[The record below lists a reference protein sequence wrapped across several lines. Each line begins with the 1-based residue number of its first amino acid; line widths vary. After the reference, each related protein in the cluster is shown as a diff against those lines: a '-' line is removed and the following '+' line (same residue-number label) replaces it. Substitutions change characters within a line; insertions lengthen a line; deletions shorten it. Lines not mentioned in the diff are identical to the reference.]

1 MRQNFLKNTTFVARS
16 KNNRME
22 KVLIANRGE
31 IARRV
36 IRTLKLM
43 GIQSV
48 AVYSDADK
56 NAPHV
61 LEADEAVYLGASP
74 ATESYLKQDLI
85 LQYCKDL
92 NVDGIH
98 PGYGFLSEN
107 ADFAR
112 KVKAAGIKL
121 IGPSPESMEVMG
133 DKLSAKQAVKEFKV
147 PLVPG
152 VDEAITDIDEA
163 IKVAESVGYPIL
175 IKASAGGGGKG
186 MRLVERSEDF
196 KEQMKLAQNEARSS
210 FGDDAV
216 FIEKFVTKPR
226 HIEIQV
232 FADSHGNTVY
242 LFERECSI
250 QRRHQKVVEEAPS
263 ALLTPELRKQM
274 GEAAV
279 AVCKACN
286 YEGAG
291 TVEFLVDGNLD
302 FFFLEM
308 NTRLQVEHPVTEEIT
323 GLDLVEWQIRVAR
336 GEKLPKLQ
344 DELEING
351 HAVEIRVYAED
362 TLNGFTPDIG
372 NLKRYRVPSG
382 RSVRVDDAFV
392 EGMDIPIFYDPMIA
406 KLVVWG
412 KDRKSAIAR
421 GIQAIDEY
429 QISGVKTTLDFGK
442 YVLKHPAFQS
452 GDFDT
457 NFIKT
462 YFEDPNIMYTAMEG
476 EKEALQHGIDQIWE
490 AITDRKAKE
499 FASKEITSS
508 WVNARV

>member
-1 MRQNFLKNTTFVARS
+1 MK
-16 KNNRME
+16 

-36 IRTLKLM
+36 IRTLKKM
-43 GIQSV
+43 NIQSV
-48 AVYSDADK
+48 AIYSDADK

-61 LEADEAVYLGASP
+61 LEADEAVYVGKSP
-74 ATESYLKQDLI
+74 SAESYLQQDLI

-92 NVDGIH
+92 GVDGIH

-107 ADFAR
+107 AGFAK
-112 KVKAAGIKL
+112 KVKAAGMKL

-133 DKLSAKQAVKEFKV
+133 DKLSAKQAVKKFNV

-152 VDEAITDIDEA
+152 VDEAISDVNAAKLI
-163 IKVAESVGYPIL
+163 AEEVGYPIL

-186 MRLVERSEDF
+186 MRLVQNTEEF
-196 KEQMKLAQNEARSS
+196 EEQMTMAQNEARSS

-216 FIEKFVTKPR
+216 FIEKFVDKPR

-232 FADSHGNTVY
+232 FADQQGNVVY

-263 ALLTPELRKQM
+263 AILTPELRKEM

-291 TVEFLVDGNLD
+291 TVEFLLDGKLN
-302 FFFLEM
+302 FYFLEM

-323 GLDLVEWQIRVAR
+323 GLDLVEWQILVAR
-336 GEKLPKLQ
+336 GERLPKLQ
-344 DELEING
+344 DELKING

-372 NLKRYRVPSG
+372 TLNRYRIPSG
-382 RSVRVDDAFV
+382 NHVRVDDAFL
-392 EGMDIPIFYDPMIA
+392 EGMDIPIYYDPMIA

-412 KDRKSAIAR
+412 ENRA
-421 GIQAIDEY
+421 QAIERAIDAIDNY

-442 YVLKHPAFQS
+442 YVLKHPAFRS

-457 NFIKT
+457 NFVKHYFQDPTIMHEAMLEEEDALLHAVDDIWSDIKKL
-462 YFEDPNIMYTAMEG
+462 
-476 EKEALQHGIDQIWE
+476 KE
-490 AITDRKAKE
+490 KE
-499 FASKEITSS
+499 FASREIQSS
-508 WVNARV
+508 WKNRIE

>member
-1 MRQNFLKNTTFVARS
+1 MK
-16 KNNRME
+16 

-36 IRTLKLM
+36 IRTLKKM
-43 GIQSV
+43 NIASV
-48 AVYSDADK
+48 AIYSDADK

-61 LEADEAVYLGASP
+61 LEADEAVYVGESP
-74 ATESYLKQDLI
+74 SSESYLKQDVI

-92 NVDGIH
+92 GVDGIH

-107 ADFAR
+107 AGFAR
-112 KVKAAGIKL
+112 KVKEAGITF
-121 IGPSPESMEVMG
+121 IGPSPEAMEVMG
-133 DKLSAKQAVKEFKV
+133 DKLSAKQAVKEFNV

-152 VDEAITDIDEA
+152 VDSAITDVNEA
-163 IKVAESVGYPIL
+163 IKIAEEVGYPIL

-186 MRLVERSEDF
+186 MRLVENSAEF
-196 KEQMKLAQNEARSS
+196 VEQMKLAQNEARSS

-232 FADSHGNTVY
+232 FADRSGNTVY

-263 ALLTPELRKQM
+263 TLLTPELRKQM

-291 TVEFLVDGNLD
+291 TVEFLVDAD
-302 FFFLEM
+302 MKFYFLEM

-323 GLDLVEWQIRVAR
+323 KIDLVEWQIRVAR
-336 GEKLPKLQ
+336 GENLPKMQ
-344 DELEING
+344 DELQIQG
-351 HAVEIRVYAED
+351 HAIEIRVYAED

-372 NLKRYRVPSG
+372 KLDRYRIPTG
-382 RSVRVDDAFV
+382 RSVRVDDAFL
-392 EGMDIPIFYDPMIA
+392 EGMEIPIYYDPMIA

-412 KDRKSAIAR
+412 KNREEAIER
-421 GIQAIDEY
+421 TLVAIDEY
-429 QISGVKTTLDFGK
+429 QISGLKTTLDFGK
-442 YVLKHPAFQS
+442 YVLKHPAFVS
-452 GDFDT
+452 GNFDT
-457 NFIKT
+457 NFVKD
-462 YFEDPNIMYTAMEG
+462 YFEDPRIMYTSMEE
-476 EKEALQHGIDQIWE
+476 EKEALSHGIDEIWDS
-490 AITDRKAKE
+490 IKTRNTKE
-499 FASKEITSS
+499 FASREITSS
-508 WVNARV
+508 WINARI

>member
-1 MRQNFLKNTTFVARS
+1 MK
-16 KNNRME
+16 

-36 IRTLKLM
+36 IRTLRKM
-43 GIQSV
+43 EIKSV
-48 AVYSDADK
+48 AIYSDADA
-56 NAPHV
+56 NSPHV
-61 LEADEAVYLGASP
+61 LEADEAIYVGKSP
-74 ATESYLKQDLI
+74 SSESYLQQDLI
-85 LQYCKDL
+85 IESCKKL
-92 NVDGIH
+92 GVDAIH

-107 ADFAR
+107 AGFAR
-112 KVKAAGIKL
+112 KLKKEGIKL
-121 IGPSPESMEVMG
+121 IGPSPESMELMG
-133 DKLSAKQAVKEFKV
+133 DKLSAKQAVKSYNV

-152 VDEAITDIDEA
+152 VDTAITDIDDA
-163 IKVAESVGYPIL
+163 IKIAEEIGYPIL
-175 IKASAGGGGKG
+175 IKASAGGCGKG
-186 MRLVERSEDF
+186 MRLVEKSDEFR
-196 KEQMKLAQNEARSS
+196 EQMKLAQNEARSS

-232 FADSHGNTVY
+232 FADELGNAVY

-250 QRRHQKVVEEAPS
+250 QRRHQKVIEEAPS
-263 ALLTPELRKQM
+263 SLLTPELRAKM

-291 TVEFLVDGNLD
+291 TVEFLVDGNHD

-336 GEKLPKLQ
+336 GERLPKMQ
-344 DELEING
+344 DELTING
-351 HAVEIRVYAED
+351 HAIEVRVYAED
-362 TLNGFTPDIG
+362 TINGFTPDIG
-372 NLKRYRVPSG
+372 TLKRYRIPSG

-392 EGMDIPIFYDPMIA
+392 EGMEIPIYYDPMIA

-412 KDRKSAIAR
+412 KDRASAIAR
-421 GIQAIDEY
+421 TIEAIDNY
-429 QISGVKTTLDFGK
+429 QISGLKTTLDFGK
-442 YVLKHPAFQS
+442 FVLKHPAFIS

-457 NFIKT
+457 NFVKT
-462 YFEDPNIMYTAMEG
+462 YFQDPTVLYTVMED
-476 EKEALQHGIDQIWE
+476 EKDALQHGIEQIWKG
-490 AITDRKAKE
+490 INDRKAKE
-499 FASKEITSS
+499 FASQEISSS
-508 WVNARV
+508 WVSSRV

>member
-1 MRQNFLKNTTFVARS
+1 MQ
-16 KNNRME
+16 

-36 IRTLKLM
+36 IRTMKKM
-43 GIQSV
+43 NIATV
-48 AVYSDADK
+48 AVYSDADR

-61 LEADEAVYLGASP
+61 LEADESVYLGASP
-74 ATESYLKQDLI
+74 SAESYLKQDLI
-85 LQYCKDL
+85 LDYCKKL
-92 NVDGIH
+92 YVDGIH

-107 ADFAR
+107 AGFAR

-121 IGPSPESMEVMG
+121 IGPSAESMEIMG
-133 DKLSAKQAVKEFKV
+133 DKLSAKQAVKKFNV

-152 VDEAITDIDEA
+152 VDEAISDVNEA
-163 IKVAESVGYPIL
+163 KKIASEVGYPIL

-186 MRLVERSEDF
+186 MRLVQNNDEFE
-196 KEQMKLAQNEARSS
+196 EQMMMAQNEARSS

-216 FIEKFVTKPR
+216 FIEKFVDKPR

-232 FADSHGNTVY
+232 FADQLGNVVY
-242 LFERECSI
+242 LFERECSV

-263 ALLTPELRKQM
+263 AVLSPELRKQM

-279 AVCKACN
+279 AVCQACN

-291 TVEFLVDGNLD
+291 TVEFLLD
-302 FFFLEM
+302 ASLNFYFLEM

-323 GLDLVEWQIRVAR
+323 GLDLVEWQVRVAK
-336 GEKLPKLQ
+336 GERLPKLQ
-344 DELEING
+344 DELKING

-372 NLKRYRVPSG
+372 TLNRYRIPSG
-382 RSVRVDDAFV
+382 KNIRVDDAFL
-392 EGMDIPIFYDPMIA
+392 EGMEIPIYYDPMIA

-412 KDRKSAIAR
+412 ETREVAMDR
-421 GIQAIDEY
+421 AIDAIDNY

-442 YVLKHPAFQS
+442 FVLKHPAFRS

-457 NFIKT
+457 NFIKH
-462 YFEDPNIMYTAMEG
+462 YFQDPYIVNSAMKEEED
-476 EKEALQHGIDQIWE
+476 ALVHAIDDIWNDLKKLKS
-490 AITDRKAKE
+490 TE
-499 FASKEITSS
+499 FASQEIGSS
-508 WVNARV
+508 WKNRME

>member
-1 MRQNFLKNTTFVARS
+1 MK
-16 KNNRME
+16 KI
-22 KVLIANRGE
+22 LIANRGE

-36 IRTLKLM
+36 IRTVKKM

-48 AVYSDADK
+48 AIYSDADA

-61 LEADEAVYLGASP
+61 LEADEAVYVGPSP
-74 ATESYLKQDLI
+74 SSESYLRQDVI
-85 LQYCKDL
+85 LEACKKL
-92 NVDGIH
+92 GVDGIH

-107 ADFAR
+107 ATFAR
-112 KVKAAGIKL
+112 KVKEAGITF
-121 IGPSPESMEVMG
+121 IGPSPEAMEVMG
-133 DKLSAKQAVKEFKV
+133 DKLSAKQAVKDFGV

-152 VDEAITDIDEA
+152 IDKAISDPQEAKAIADEI
-163 IKVAESVGYPIL
+163 GYPVL

-186 MRLVERSEDF
+186 MRLVERPEDLE
-196 KEQMKLAQNEARSS
+196 EQMRLAQNEARSS
-210 FGDDAV
+210 FGDDACFV
-216 FIEKFVTKPR
+216 EKFVTKPR

-232 FADSHGNTVY
+232 FSDSHGNNVY

-250 QRRHQKVVEEAPS
+250 QRRHQKVIEEAPS
-263 ALLTPELRKQM
+263 ALLTPELREQM
-274 GEAAV
+274 GQAAIN
-279 AVCKACN
+279 VCKACN

-291 TVEFLVDGNLD
+291 TVEFLVDAD
-302 FFFLEM
+302 MKFYFLEM

-336 GEKLPKLQ
+336 GEELPKTQ
-344 DELEING
+344 DQLSING
-351 HAVEIRVYAED
+351 HAIEVRVYAED

-382 RSVRVDDAFV
+382 RSVRVDDAFL

-421 GIQAIDEY
+421 TLIAIDEY
-429 QISGVKTTLDFGK
+429 QISGLKTTLDFGK
-442 YVLKHPAFQS
+442 YVLKHEAFRS

-457 NFIKT
+457 NFVKH
-462 YFEDPNIMYTAMEG
+462 YFSDPTVMYDHME
-476 EKEALQHGIDQIWE
+476 EEAEALSYAVEQIWDDIKE
-490 AITDRKAKE
+490 RDRKE
-499 FASKEITSS
+499 YASRQVSSS
-508 WVNARV
+508 WQNKRS

>member
-1 MRQNFLKNTTFVARS
+1 MK
-16 KNNRME
+16 

-36 IRTLKLM
+36 IRTLKKM
-43 GIQSV
+43 NIASV
-48 AVYSDADK
+48 AIYSDADK

-61 LEADEAVYLGASP
+61 LEADEAVYVGASP
-74 ATESYLKQDLI
+74 SSESYLKQDLI

-92 NVDGIH
+92 GVDAIH

-107 ADFAR
+107 AGFAR
-112 KVKAAGIKL
+112 KVKAAGMKL
-121 IGPSPESMEVMG
+121 IGPSPESMELMG
-133 DKLSAKQAVKEFKV
+133 DKLSAKQAVKSYNV

-152 VDEAITDIDEA
+152 VDSAITDVNEA
-163 IKVAESVGYPIL
+163 IKIAEEVGYPIL

-196 KEQMKLAQNEARSS
+196 AEQMRMAQNEARSS

-232 FADSHGNTVY
+232 FADSLGNVVY

-250 QRRHQKVVEEAPS
+250 QRRHQKVIEEAPS
-263 ALLTPELRKQM
+263 AVLTPELRKRM

-279 AVCKACN
+279 NVCKACN

-323 GLDLVEWQIRVAR
+323 GTDLVEWQVRVAR
-336 GEKLPKLQ
+336 GERLPKLQ
-344 DELEING
+344 DELSING
-351 HAVEIRVYAED
+351 HAIEVRVYAED

-372 NLKRYRVPSG
+372 NLKRYRIPAG
-382 RSVRVDDAFV
+382 KNTRVDDAFV

-406 KLVVWG
+406 KLVIWG
-412 KDRKSAIAR
+412 KTREE
-421 GIQAIDEY
+421 AIDRTIKAIDHY
-429 QISGVKTTLDFGK
+429 QISGLKTTLDFGK
-442 YVLKHPAFQS
+442 YVLKHPAFRS

-457 NFIKT
+457 NFIKH
-462 YFEDPNIMYTAMEG
+462 YFEDPRVMYDAMQE
-476 EKEALQHGIDQIWE
+476 EQEALQHGINQIWDS
-490 AITDRKAKE
+490 IKARDKKE
-499 FASKEITSS
+499 FASRESLSS
-508 WVNARV
+508 WKNARS

>member
-1 MRQNFLKNTTFVARS
+1 MK
-16 KNNRME
+16 

-36 IRTLKLM
+36 IRTLKKM
-43 GIQSV
+43 NIASV
-48 AVYSDADK
+48 AIYSDSDR

-61 LEADEAVYLGASP
+61 LEADEAVYVGESP
-74 ATESYLKQDLI
+74 SSESYLKQDVI
-85 LQYCKDL
+85 LQYCKEL
-92 NVDGIH
+92 GVDGIH

-107 ADFAR
+107 AGFAR
-112 KVKAAGIKL
+112 KVKEAGMIF
-121 IGPSPESMEVMG
+121 IGPSPEAMEVMG
-133 DKLSAKQAVKEFKV
+133 DKLSAKQAVKEFNV

-152 VDEAITDIDEA
+152 VDHAITDVNEA
-163 IKVAESVGYPIL
+163 IKIAEQVGYPIL

-186 MRLVERSEDF
+186 MRLVENSAEF
-196 KEQMKLAQNEARSS
+196 VEQMKLAQNEARSS

-232 FADSHGNTVY
+232 FADRAGNTVY

-263 ALLTPELRKQM
+263 ALLTPELRKEM

-291 TVEFLVDGNLD
+291 TVEFLVDAD
-302 FFFLEM
+302 KKFYFLEM

-323 GLDLVEWQIRVAR
+323 KLDLVEWQIRVAR
-336 GEKLPKLQ
+336 GENLPKSQ
-344 DELEING
+344 DELQIHG
-351 HAVEIRVYAED
+351 HAIEVRVYAED

-372 NLKRYRVPSG
+372 RLDRYRIPTG
-382 RSVRVDDAFV
+382 RSVRVDDAFL
-392 EGMDIPIFYDPMIA
+392 EGMDIPIYYDPMIA

-412 KDRKSAIAR
+412 KTREDAIKR
-421 GIQAIDEY
+421 TLVAIDEY

-442 YVLKHPAFQS
+442 YVLKHPAFIS
-452 GDFDT
+452 GNFDT
-457 NFIKT
+457 NFVKH
-462 YFEDPNIMYTAMEG
+462 YFEDPRIMYTAMEE
-476 EKEALQHGIDQIWE
+476 EKEALSHGIDKIWDSIKE
-490 AITDRKAKE
+490 RNKKE
-499 FASKEITSS
+499 FASREITSS
-508 WVNARV
+508 WINTRA